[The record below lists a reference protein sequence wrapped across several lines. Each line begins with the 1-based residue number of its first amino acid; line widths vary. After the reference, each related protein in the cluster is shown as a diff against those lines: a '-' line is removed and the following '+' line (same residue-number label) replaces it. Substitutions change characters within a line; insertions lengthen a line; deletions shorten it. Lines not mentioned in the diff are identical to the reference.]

1 MGQKGAVIAV
11 LGSRQNGAARL
22 VSGFTS
28 LLFAQLA
35 PAGWQTLDVHS
46 RGPIPTCLA
55 AWPSQTS
62 VLLSQPRHEQP
73 LLRNKHI
80 HPLIATNALPF
91 LDPHGFFPPF
101 LLPCL
106 GSWQQ
111 PSSLWQQLQFSSP
124 RPLCPIRSKHCR
136 PATNQQSKKGAQ
148 FLRARSLGPFP
159 SHSGVPSGER
169 LRMFFGPRPI
179 PLPWPTGVPYRQRTP
194 SPHSLGAKQIRPPT
208 A

>member
-62 VLLSQPRHEQP
+62 VVLSQPRHEQP

-111 PSSLWQQLQFSSP
+111 PSSLWQSSCSSP
-124 RPLCPIRSKHCR
+124 RPVPFV
-136 PATNQQSKKGAQ
+136 QS
-148 FLRARSLGPFP
+148 
-159 SHSGVPSGER
+159 VPSTAG
-169 LRMFFGPRPI
+169 
-179 PLPWPTGVPYRQRTP
+179 
-194 SPHSLGAKQIRPPT
+194 RPPT
-208 A
+208 NNQKRARNSCAPVPLALSLPTAVLPRANG